1 MSIHSREQALSIL
14 GIDNRSDDKKIRE
27 AYHELLKEYH
37 PDNQPDDKT
46 IYKYYSVVEAYD
58 FLTKGQEEI
67 YPTKGSYS
75 SVYKAGSSDINVNS
89 NGRTKYGRNVNS
101 DGKINYNGNTNYDRS
116 AEPRILGNSEALLQ
130 NSLRKK
136 AREERERYER
146 TNGNG
151 REKRLHEMIEEGK
164 KLREIEDDEKR
175 KQESVD
181 RALKSIKA
189 ILASRIIEEYLEED
203 SDVSKNKADK

>member
-14 GIDNRSDDKKIRE
+14 GIDNKSDDKKIRE

-67 YPTKGSYS
+67 YPTIGSYS
-75 SVYKAGSSDINVNS
+75 PVYKAGSSDINVNF
-89 NGRTKYGRNVNS
+89 
-101 DGKINYNGNTNYDRS
+101 NGNINTDRS
-116 AEPRILGNSEALLQ
+116 AEPRILGDSEALLQ
-130 NSLRKK
+130 NSFRKK

-151 REKRLHEMIEEGK
+151 REKRLHEMIEENK

-189 ILASRIIEEYLEED
+189 ILASRIIEEYLEEN
-203 SDVSKNKADK
+203 SDGSKNRSDK

>member
-1 MSIHSREQALSIL
+1 MSRHSREQALSIL
-14 GIDNRSDDKKIRE
+14 GIDNKSDDKKIRE

-67 YPTKGSYS
+67 YPTIGSYS
-75 SVYKAGSSDINVNS
+75 PVYKAGSSDINVNF
-89 NGRTKYGRNVNS
+89 
-101 DGKINYNGNTNYDRS
+101 NGNINADRS

-130 NSLRKK
+130 NSFRKK

-151 REKRLHEMIEEGK
+151 REKRLHEMIEENK

-189 ILASRIIEEYLEED
+189 ILASRIIEEYLEEN
-203 SDVSKNKADK
+203 SDGSKNRSDK

>member
-14 GIDNRSDDKKIRE
+14 GIDNKSDDKKIRE

-67 YPTKGSYS
+67 YPTIGSYS
-75 SVYKAGSSDINVNS
+75 PVYKAGSSDINVNF
-89 NGRTKYGRNVNS
+89 
-101 DGKINYNGNTNYDRS
+101 NGNINADRS

-130 NSLRKK
+130 NSFRKK

-151 REKRLHEMIEEGK
+151 REKRLHEMIEENK

-189 ILASRIIEEYLEED
+189 ILASRIIEEYLEEN
-203 SDVSKNKADK
+203 SDGSKNRSDK

>member
-14 GIDNRSDDKKIRE
+14 GIDNKSDDKKIRE

-67 YPTKGSYS
+67 YPTIGSYS
-75 SVYKAGSSDINVNS
+75 PVYKAGSSDINVNF
-89 NGRTKYGRNVNS
+89 
-101 DGKINYNGNTNYDRS
+101 NGNINTDRS

-130 NSLRKK
+130 NSFRKK

-151 REKRLHEMIEEGK
+151 REKRLHEMIEENK

-189 ILASRIIEEYLEED
+189 ILASRIIEEYLEEN
-203 SDVSKNKADK
+203 SDGSKNRSDK

>member
-14 GIDNRSDDKKIRE
+14 GIDNKSDDKKIRE

-67 YPTKGSYS
+67 YPTIGSYS
-75 SVYKAGSSDINVNS
+75 PVYKAGSSDINVNF
-89 NGRTKYGRNVNS
+89 
-101 DGKINYNGNTNYDRS
+101 NGNINADRS
-116 AEPRILGNSEALLQ
+116 AKPRILGNSEALLQ
-130 NSLRKK
+130 NSFRKK

-151 REKRLHEMIEEGK
+151 REKRLHEMIEENK

-189 ILASRIIEEYLEED
+189 ILASRIIEEYLEEN
-203 SDVSKNKADK
+203 SDGSKNRSDK

>member
-14 GIDNRSDDKKIRE
+14 GIDNKSDDKKIRE

-67 YPTKGSYS
+67 YPTIGSYS
-75 SVYKAGSSDINVNS
+75 TVYKAGSSDINVNF
-89 NGRTKYGRNVNS
+89 
-101 DGKINYNGNTNYDRS
+101 NGNINTDRS

-130 NSLRKK
+130 NSFRKK

-151 REKRLHEMIEEGK
+151 REKRLHEMIEENK
-164 KLREIEDDEKR
+164 KFREIEDDEKR

-189 ILASRIIEEYLEED
+189 ILASRIIEEYLEEN
-203 SDVSKNKADK
+203 SDGSKNRSDK

>member
-1 MSIHSREQALSIL
+1 MSIHSRAQALSIL
-14 GIDNRSDDKKIRE
+14 GIDNKSDDKKIRE

-67 YPTKGSYS
+67 YPTIGSYS
-75 SVYKAGSSDINVNS
+75 PVYKAGSSDINVNF
-89 NGRTKYGRNVNS
+89 
-101 DGKINYNGNTNYDRS
+101 NGNINADRS

-130 NSLRKK
+130 NSFRKK

-151 REKRLHEMIEEGK
+151 REKRLHEMIEENK

-189 ILASRIIEEYLEED
+189 ILASRIIEEYLEEN
-203 SDVSKNKADK
+203 SDGSKNRSDK